1 MDATCTGRLAGFLDL
16 ANFKRFNTL
25 EHEGDEDKMV
35 LSEGGGKRIVGM
47 TGQEGKACLW
57 RGYHASVIHVAHLC

>member
-1 MDATCTGRLAGFLDL
+1 MDATCTGRLAGFFDGKFQ
-16 ANFKRFNTL
+16 AVQ
-25 EHEGDEDKMV
+25 HEGDEDKMV
-35 LSEGGGKRIVGM
+35 LSEGGGKRIAGM